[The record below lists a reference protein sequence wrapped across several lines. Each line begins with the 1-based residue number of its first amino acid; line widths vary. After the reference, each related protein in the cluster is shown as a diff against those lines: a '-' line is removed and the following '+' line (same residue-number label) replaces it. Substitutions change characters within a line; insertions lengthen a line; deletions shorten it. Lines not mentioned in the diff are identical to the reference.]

1 MKRIINIIFLIAGM
15 VCLTCIMCACSETGK
30 SESDKAYS
38 KSSDSGESDAKR
50 QAEIERLTGLEKK
63 YTDTIDKKDDWADK
77 LVYESLKNLAD
88 EGAISPLPDDYKIFE
103 NVFEFEETVDGYGI
117 SFLKNDVETK
127 LTADFKLDLTDGSKI
142 ALCCEKH
149 MQKEDGSRLRDLT
162 VPYTDK
168 DGAFST
174 AVYKHDEKLL
184 STPTLMPGGW
194 SGMFA
199 GIQKDVPAE
208 VFADTIDECRYLI
221 AYGGCN
227 SNVVEN
233 YYAVSPVA
241 EGIRDRTDV
250 TTLVLIIDAKEKRIL
265 HIENIGTDIPA
276 AQTTDPTGNVLNEKA
291 IEYIDNL
298 LKTTKHIDTK

>member
-1 MKRIINIIFLIAGM
+1 MKHIKNLLLALAGTI
-15 VCLTCIMCACSETGK
+15 CLACIMCACSGSDSSK
-30 SESDKAYS
+30 SDKAYS
-38 KSSDSGESDAKR
+38 ESSDSSESDAKR

-63 YTDTIDKKDDWADK
+63 YTDTVDKKDDWADG
-77 LVYESLKNLAD
+77 LVYESLKKLAD
-88 EGAISPLPDDYKIFE
+88 EGSVSPLPDDYKIFD
-103 NVFEFEETVDGYGI
+103 NVFEFEEAAGGYEI
-117 SFLKNDVETK
+117 SFLKEETK
-127 LTADFKLDLTDGSKI
+127 KELTAEFKLDLSDGSKL
-142 ALCCEKH
+142 ALCCEQH
-149 MQKEDGSRLRDLT
+149 MKKDDGSRLRDLT

-168 DGAFST
+168 EGAFST

-199 GIQKDVPAE
+199 GIQKNVPAE
-208 VFADTIDECRYLI
+208 VFADTTDECRYLI

-227 SNVVEN
+227 SNIVEN
-233 YYAVSPVA
+233 YYAISPVA

-276 AQTTDPTGNVLNEKA
+276 AQTTDPTGKVLNEKA
-291 IEYIDNL
+291 IEYIEKL
-298 LKTTKHIDTK
+298 LCGK